1 VLDAVSAVLE
11 RLPEALN
18 RLPEA
23 LNRLPEALNRLPEA
37 VRARLPGGRSVAQA
51 QASAATAV
59 PAAILP
65 AGIAPGPA
73 AAAALPPIGYSELQV
88 WAAAGG
94 RTVRFRTDSDHF
106 EISGAGLKLEVEPG
120 KWLAVPPRLA
130 LPAAGDQPAIRVE
143 KPDAAFSIDGGP
155 PVPWNAIA
163 DALPPAGL
171 DLLGDADLLLRL
183 GVLTAEQASK
193 ALEQARPDEPLDM
206 ALSRL
211 GMVSLDTWVDA
222 MIGRSFIPPSSARP
236 FGDRLGMRLLAR
248 RAITQGQ
255 LKKALETQA
264 ADPGPHRPLGQ
275 VLGVAPGVL
284 DAALESQAKVA
295 PMVAEADGLGE
306 VLIRWGCVS
315 RTDWL
320 RAQRAGADPAQ
331 ALVKAGKL
339 LPSHVLRAKAYRE
352 ALVRHLTVRSVRLGR
367 VLLEATRDLGNGVGS
382 GTGIGTGIGNGIG
395 IGIGNGI
402 GIGIGIGPC
411 LAPDTLA
418 KALAWQVDQHM
429 PLAELLVLHR
439 LIGPGDAA
447 RAIGEQA
454 ATYRRLAEAG
464 LPPLEVRRPVSVQP
478 AGPQRPRR
486 RFPREYAAL
495 AGFGVF
501 MLVYAIAYNQRL
513 AGRDFGWL
521 NAFFPRAAAP
531 ASVYRPPGGE
541 VHGVSLSKGATGPIT
556 VERVDRL
563 DLPLRG
569 PLARLEPG
577 QTTAGAIHDPQNLDG
592 TGPAGTPGPGTGAG
606 AGETFAPPT
615 IPVEAIGTPNPAN
628 QETAASPAGLVQ
640 AVPSLGPQRRFPA
653 PTFGDQTR
661 DGPDRQASFPPM
673 TGGKVPALGRDKRF
687 SYPMERPL
695 VLATPPPPTPEPG
708 DEPAA
713 MKKFRADLAR
723 LRAAEVRHR
732 RTGQT
737 LRAEGRE
744 ADAQRALAL
753 AETVRRSQSV
763 FRVRI
768 GEAYYRAGDR
778 VAAASELRGAA
789 HDDPTFALP
798 HYFLGTISKERGD
811 RPGAVTSWRHYLE
824 LAPEGE
830 YAREAREG
838 LAGFGEKP

>member
-1 VLDAVSAVLE
+1 
-11 RLPEALN
+11 
-18 RLPEA
+18 
-23 LNRLPEALNRLPEA
+23 
-37 VRARLPGGRSVAQA
+37 
-51 QASAATAV
+51 
-59 PAAILP
+59 
-65 AGIAPGPA
+65 
-73 AAAALPPIGYSELQV
+73 
-88 WAAAGG
+88 
-94 RTVRFRTDSDHF
+94 FRTGSDHF
-106 EISGAGLKLEVEPG
+106 EISGSGLKLEVEPG

-130 LPAAGDQPAIRVE
+130 LPAEGDQAVIRLDRLRALTADAGDPALTHGNPRMGDSRAVPGE
-143 KPDAAFSIDGGP
+143 AAFSIDGGP
-155 PVPWNAIA
+155 PVPWNAIV

-171 DLLGDADLLLRL
+171 DLLGDAGLLLRL
-183 GVLTAEQASK
+183 GLLTAEQASK

-222 MIGRSFIPPSSARP
+222 VIGRSFIPSSSARP

-255 LKKALETQA
+255 LKKALEAQA

-275 VLGVAPGVL
+275 LLGVAPGVL
-284 DAALESQAKVA
+284 DAALESQAKSA

-352 ALVRHLTVRSVRLGR
+352 ALVRHLTVRSVRLGHI
-367 VLLEATRDLGNGVGS
+367 LLERPSGDTEIGGGS
-382 GTGIGTGIGNGIG
+382 GHGSSSGHGSGSGHG
-395 IGIGNGI
+395 SSSGHGHSPSRGQ
-402 GIGIGIGPC
+402 G
-411 LAPDTLA
+411 LDRATLA

-447 RAIGEQA
+447 RTIGEQA
-454 ATYRRLAEAG
+454 AQYRHLAEAG
-464 LPPLEVRRPVSVQP
+464 LPPLEVRRPEP
-478 AGPQRPRR
+478 ARVGVPQRPRR

-495 AGFGVF
+495 AAFGVF

-521 NAFFPRAAAP
+521 NAFFPRTPAP
-531 ASVYRPPGGE
+531 AAVYRPPGGE
-541 VHGVSLSKGATGPIT
+541 VHGVSLSRGATGPIT

-577 QTTAGAIHDPQNLDG
+577 QTTAGAIQPAQNLDEA
-592 TGPAGTPGPGTGAG
+592 GPAGTPGPGTGARP
-606 AGETFAPPT
+606 GETFAPPA
-615 IPVEAIGTPNPAN
+615 IPVAAIGTPNPATP
-628 QETAASPAGLVQ
+628 EAAASAEGLAQ
-640 AVPSLGPQRRFPA
+640 IVPSLGPQRRFPA
-653 PTFGDQTR
+653 PAFGDRTR
-661 DGPDRQASFPPM
+661 EAAHQEASFPPM
-673 TGGKVPALGRDKRF
+673 EGGKVPGLGRDKRF

-723 LRAAEVRHR
+723 LRTAEARHR

-798 HYFLGTISKERGD
+798 HYFLGSIARDRGD
-811 RPGAVTSWRHYLE
+811 RAGAVAAWRHYLA

-830 YAREAREG
+830 YAPEAREG
-838 LAGFGEKP
+838 LAAYGEKL